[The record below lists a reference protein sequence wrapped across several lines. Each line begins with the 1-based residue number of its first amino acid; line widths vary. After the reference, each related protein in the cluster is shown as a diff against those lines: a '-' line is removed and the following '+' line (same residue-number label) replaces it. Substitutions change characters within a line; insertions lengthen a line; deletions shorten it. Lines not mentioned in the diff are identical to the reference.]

1 MGLHPKAITAM
12 LLLVLELLRRGY
24 RVCLSTHS
32 PHILDL
38 VWALRVFRERGADA
52 KQVLELFGLKKDA
65 ESRQLAAEA
74 LRRSVHVY
82 YFDRQIDQV
91 TDISRLDPD
100 ADQAPETSW
109 GGLIE
114 WSSRVSDTS

>member
-1 MGLHPKAITAM
+1 MIARITPP
-12 LLLVLELLRRGY
+12 G
-24 RVCLSTHS
+24 
-32 PHILDL
+32 
-38 VWALRVFRERGADA
+38 

-65 ESRQLAAEA
+65 ESKQLAAEA